1 MNSRVVGLVGRG
13 ARALVLEV
21 ERAPVL
27 GGGPNRSAMPQAS
40 LSATGLIIGFM
51 GPVFLT
57 PEKQCYTVLFLQIF
71 REVVIHAR
79 GTFQRKQLR
88 DRQLE

>member
-27 GGGPNRSAMPQAS
+27 GGGEGDQI
-40 LSATGLIIGFM
+40 GL
-51 GPVFLT
+51 PCRRL
-57 PEKQCYTVLFLQIF
+57 P
-71 REVVIHAR
+71 
-79 GTFQRKQLR
+79 
-88 DRQLE
+88 

>member
-27 GGGPNRSAMPQAS
+27 GGEPNRSAMPQAS
-40 LSATGLIIGFM
+40 LSPQGSRWVECEA
-51 GPVFLT
+51 
-57 PEKQCYTVLFLQIF
+57 KF
-71 REVVIHAR
+71 RLD
-79 GTFQRKQLR
+79 F
-88 DRQLE
+88 